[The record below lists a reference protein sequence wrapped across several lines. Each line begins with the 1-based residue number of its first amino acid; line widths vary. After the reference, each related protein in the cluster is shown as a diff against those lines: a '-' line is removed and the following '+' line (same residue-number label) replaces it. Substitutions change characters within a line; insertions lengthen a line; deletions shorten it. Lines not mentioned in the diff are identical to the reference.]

1 MNKDIFTIEDACHF
15 TAPVSFGTMVKPAG
29 SACNLNCRYCY
40 YLEKAGLYGG
50 REPLMSDELL
60 DTYVRQYL
68 EANETGEITFCWH
81 GGEPLLSGIDFFRK
95 ALKLQRKYADGRK
108 VFNTL
113 QTNGTKVDEN
123 WCCFFRDN
131 EFLVGI
137 SIDGPR
143 DIHDGYRKSKSG
155 NSTFDSVLRAIS
167 LFKRFG
173 VEFNTLSVVNNLS
186 EGRGAEIYRFFRN
199 EIESRYMQFLPA
211 ANKTLPWAV
220 SSTGYG
226 DFLCDVF
233 DEWIRQDV
241 GEYYVQIFDAT
252 LAQWCGLTPG
262 VCSINEIC
270 SDSLTVEH
278 NGDVYPC
285 DHFVSPE
292 YRLGNIKEN
301 SLREIF
307 ESKERIDFA
316 LSKRNSLPA
325 DCLKCKYNF
334 ACHGECPE
342 HRVAGKNV
350 LCSGLKAYFSHV
362 SPYMDRMK
370 ELLSEGRGPAEIMKE
385 L

>member
-1 MNKDIFTIEDACHF
+1 MNKDIFTIEDARHF

-68 EANETGEITFCWH
+68 EANETGEVTFCWH

-95 ALKLQRKYADGRK
+95 ALKLQHKYADGRK

>member
-1 MNKDIFTIEDACHF
+1 MNKDIFTIEDARHF
-15 TAPVSFGTMVKPAG
+15 TAPVSFGTMVKPGG

-40 YLEKAGLYGG
+40 YLEKAGLYRG

-155 NSTFDSVLRAIS
+155 KSTFDSVLRAIS

-307 ESKERIDFA
+307 ESKDRIDFA

>member
-1 MNKDIFTIEDACHF
+1 MNKDIFTIEDARHF

-40 YLEKAGLYGG
+40 YLEKAGLYRG

-68 EANETGEITFCWH
+68 EANETGEVTFCWH

-370 ELLSEGRGPAEIMKE
+370 ELLSEGKGPAEIMKE

>member
-1 MNKDIFTIEDACHF
+1 MNKDIFTIEDARHF

-252 LAQWCGLTPG
+252 LAQWCGLTSG

-285 DHFVSPE
+285 DHYVSPE

-307 ESKERIDFA
+307 ESKDRIDFA

>member
-1 MNKDIFTIEDACHF
+1 MNKDIITIEDARHF

-307 ESKERIDFA
+307 ESKDRIDFA

>member
-1 MNKDIFTIEDACHF
+1 MNKDIFTIEDARHF

-68 EANETGEITFCWH
+68 EANETGEVTFCWH

-307 ESKERIDFA
+307 ESKDRIDFA

-362 SPYMDRMK
+362 SQYMDRMK